1 MVETLSHPSS
11 SGTSGTDTLSS
22 PKIQKIRCALIG
34 AGWWGTTAHLP
45 VLLRHPNAEV
55 VAVQTRNRAKAQKV
69 CADFGVPEACST
81 VEEVLALPGMQAV
94 IIATTP
100 NVHFDQAKAA
110 LQAGIH
116 VLIEK
121 PMTITWAQAEELAA
135 LAEEKKVKLAVSCPW
150 HYTAH
155 GIAAQK
161 LIRAGK
167 LGQLKMINIL
177 MTNFTLGLYQ
187 GKAWDRA
194 FENNPELQQASAVY
208 VAPSETAYSDPS
220 VAGGGQIYCQ
230 VSHVLAYISYLTGRQ
245 PAEVFARFDNAGTAV
260 DIYNSLSLKLD
271 DGTLVSL
278 GSHGATMLTERHYEV
293 RIYGTEGM
301 LLLDLWKG
309 KMEFHTRNCETT
321 KYPDL
326 TPDEIYPQ
334 FAPAENFLDA
344 IAGNAVN
351 RSPGE
356 VGVFSMK
363 IIEAAVKSAA
373 TGQNVF
379 VESKQSIL

>member
-1 MVETLSHPSS
+1 MPVTFPHPS
-11 SGTSGTDTLSS
+11 TPETEMPSS
-22 PKIQKIRCALIG
+22 PTTQKIRCALIG

-55 VAVQTRNRAKAQKV
+55 VAVQTRDRAKAQKV
-69 CADFGVPEACST
+69 CADFGVPEACSS
-81 VEEVLALPGMQAV
+81 VEEVLAIPGMQAV

-100 NVHFDQAKAA
+100 NVHFSQAKAA
-110 LQAGIH
+110 LEAGMH

-121 PMTITWAQAEELAA
+121 PMTLTRAEAEALAA
-135 LAEEKKVKLAVSCPW
+135 LADEKNVELAVSCPW
-150 HYTAH
+150 HFTAH
-155 GIAAQK
+155 GIAAQQ
-161 LIRAGK
+161 LIRDGK
-167 LGQLKMINIL
+167 LGQIKMINML

-194 FENNPELQQASAVY
+194 FENNPELQQASTVY
-208 VAPSETAYSDPS
+208 VAPSENAYSDPS

-230 VSHVLAYISYLTGRQ
+230 VSHALAYLSFLTGRQ
-245 PAEVFARFDNAGTAV
+245 PSEVFARFDNAGTAV

-278 GSHGATMLTERHYEV
+278 GSNGATMLTERHYEV

-301 LLLDLWKG
+301 ILLDLWKG
-309 KMEFHTRNCETT
+309 KMEFHTSKCLIT

-326 TPDEIYPQ
+326 NGEEIYPQ
-334 FAPAENFLDA
+334 FAPAENFLDV

-351 RSPGE
+351 RSPGQ

-363 IIEAAVKSAA
+363 VIEAAVESAA
-373 TGQNVF
+373 SGQNVLLEPEPF
-379 VESKQSIL
+379 A

>member
-1 MVETLSHPSS
+1 MPEILLHPSNS
-11 SGTSGTDTLSS
+11 VADELSS
-22 PKIQKIRCALIG
+22 PPNQKIRCALIG

-55 VAVQTRNRAKAQKV
+55 VAVQTRDRAKAQKV
-69 CADFGVPEACST
+69 CADFGVPEACSS
-81 VEEVLALPGMQAV
+81 VEEVLAIPGLRAV

-100 NVHFDQAKAA
+100 NVHFSQARAA
-110 LQAGIH
+110 LQAGMH

-121 PMTITWAQAEELAA
+121 PMTLTRAEAEELAA
-135 LAEEKKVKLAVSCPW
+135 LAEEKNVELAVSCPW

-155 GIAAQK
+155 GIAAQQ
-161 LIRAGK
+161 LMRERK
-167 LGQLKMINIL
+167 LGQIKMINVL

-194 FENNPELQQASAVY
+194 FESNPELQQASTVY
-208 VAPSETAYSDPS
+208 VAPSENAYSDPS

-230 VSHVLAYISYLTGRQ
+230 VSHALAYLSFLTGRQ
-245 PAEVFARFDNAGTAV
+245 PEEVFARFDNAGTAV

-278 GSHGATMLTERHYEV
+278 GSNGATMLTERHYEV

-309 KMEFHTRNCETT
+309 KMEFHTRSCEVT
-321 KYPDL
+321 KYRDL
-326 TPDEIYPQ
+326 GPEEIYPQ

-344 IAGNAVN
+344 IIGTAPN
-351 RSPGE
+351 RSPAE

-363 IIEAAVKSAA
+363 VIEAAVKSAA
-373 TGQNVF
+373 SGQNIF
-379 VESKQSIL
+379 VEPKQSAL